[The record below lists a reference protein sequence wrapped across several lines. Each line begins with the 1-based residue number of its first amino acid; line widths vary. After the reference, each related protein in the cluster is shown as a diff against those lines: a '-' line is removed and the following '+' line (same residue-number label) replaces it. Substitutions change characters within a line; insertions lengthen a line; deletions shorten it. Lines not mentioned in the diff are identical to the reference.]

1 MFRKGLIMILALV
14 IFTTGNTAFAFENS
28 NASPIAPDQ
37 IIIGEPMS
45 ESITNDNLIFINVN
59 INNTRIV
66 DNPLSVSLVKVD
78 RQLSFG
84 NELGDGLN
92 VSVMRLNSGAASMD
106 KSTALSR
113 VYANQQPTFSEGLVR
128 ETKIINHFF
137 EIKDA
142 LAIKQSAYTELNKQY
157 HFDLIADRL
166 EELSK
171 LDPSVYEDYKKWSTI
186 RSELN
191 TLRKSYSL
199 AMIDYLSL
207 FEKHIYNDTIKNM
220 SFYKEI
226 GYLSNGT
233 YKLRFLNSEMRL
245 VKEMT
250 FRIIDKEKTII
261 PMVPLNITN

>member
-1 MFRKGLIMILALV
+1 MFRKGLLIILALV

-28 NASPIAPDQ
+28 SASPISPDQ

-59 INNTRIV
+59 INNTQIV
-66 DNPLSVSLVKVD
+66 DSPLAVSLVKVD

-92 VSVMRLNSGAASMD
+92 VSVMRLSSSAASMD
-106 KSTALSR
+106 RSTALSR
-113 VYANQQPTFSEGLVR
+113 IYSNQQPIFSEGLVE

-137 EIKDA
+137 EVKDA
-142 LAIKQSAYTELNKQY
+142 LALKQIAYTELNKQY

-171 LDPSVYEDYKKWSTI
+171 LDSSVYEDYKRWSTV

-191 TLRKSYSL
+191 ELRRAYSL
-199 AMIDYLSL
+199 AMIKYLEL
-207 FEKHIYNDTIKNM
+207 FEKHIYNDTINNM

-250 FRIIDKEKTII
+250 FKIIDREKTII